1 MLDETRNAMY
11 VFFAPPRPVEAGV
24 LRTLLENDA
33 DPDLFPDS
41 IDRVLETLQRAPY
54 SNLFESLSVNRSE
67 ESRE

>member
-41 IDRVLETLQRAPY
+41 IPY
-54 SNLFESLSVNRSE
+54 SNLFESLSVYRSE
-67 ESRE
+67 ESRA